1 MFRSFVIKCNKYS
14 NEKQFIFSETVDRPF
29 LRKYWR
35 KICSAIIRGVP
46 AMPSYMRRAPAVIF
60 ATGCNNPFL
69 VQGQIKTQ
77 KKRF

>member
-1 MFRSFVIKCNKYS
+1 
-14 NEKQFIFSETVDRPF
+14 
-29 LRKYWR
+29 
-35 KICSAIIRGVP
+35 
-46 AMPSYMRRAPAVIF
+46 MPSYMRRAPAVIF